1 MTDTETNFR
10 SSIKQS
16 FLALRS
22 RNWAITKSEIAHLV
36 ELATSVPQAAEW
48 ASYFDG
54 ILAIE
59 YEHNWAKAEQIYQT
73 LLDKEIEP
81 VLRAHVLLALGIAYY
96 PQACWAESVSACQA
110 SIDIWV
116 RLQYPYKQAIALRQM
131 AVSYQMGFSGGA
143 FDPEVLE
150 KAIACCEQALYL
162 LVSPTHSTPDTL
174 LYESDLLV
182 YQTYTW
188 EVLGDVHCTAG
199 RWTEAIE
206 SYQKFFDLS
215 IELNDQYLISFAQLG
230 LADAYQQR
238 DKVDWPQSHVYY
250 DRALTGFRAC
260 QSSYNEFIVLA
271 NQGALYLKQQA
282 YTDALGCFEQS
293 LALVETVRAGVSTP
307 DARRGFFATV
317 VHIYANTVLA
327 YLALGQVTEAFQTTE
342 RARSRAF
349 LDSLFIGETDFSNR
363 VEAQPLTPTE
373 IQQKLP
379 ADALLL
385 AYFTTGLF
393 ETHGG
398 RVTLEQAQ
406 RAVLFPRPTTLL
418 FAVTRES
425 ITCVDLKLMP
435 NRLYPQD
442 QRNWVEGNFLQ
453 PQMLAALY
461 RMLVAPAAPLL
472 ADKKRLYIVPHG
484 PLHYVPFHALVLP
497 DGSRWLRPDGPTM
510 IYAPSIS
517 VLLRQRP
524 RPAAPATLPCL
535 AVGCNESGQTNLYLA
550 EAEARLVA
558 ERLQGQ
564 ALVGATAKGAA
575 LVQNAAGARLLHF
588 ACHGEFNRTAPLLSA
603 LYIGREEALTGQA
616 ILETLKLRCDLVTLS
631 ACDSGLNQVQRG
643 DELYGLLRAFLLAG
657 ATAVMA
663 ALWRVDDRPTL
674 LFMLKFYELVQA
686 GVAYAEAL
694 KLTQLYLQSV
704 TLATAQ
710 ATLTPLLGER
720 ANGYLAEFATQAHGP
735 IFAAP
740 KYWAAFTL
748 IGDPDLPAASLEALP
763 PATPLVV

>member
-1 MTDTETNFR
+1 MMDKQQRLKSCIEQFFKTLRVRNFDSAQER
-10 SSIKQS
+10 
-16 FLALRS
+16 
-22 RNWAITKSEIAHLV
+22 IA
-36 ELATSVPQAAEW
+36 ELGELKAELPQADDW
-48 ASYFDG
+48 ASYFTG

-59 YEHNWAKAEQIYQT
+59 YKHNWADAERIYKT
-73 LLDKEIEP
+73 LLDKPIEP
-81 VLRAHVLLALGIAYY
+81 VLRAHVLVALGIAYY
-96 PQACWAESVSACQA
+96 PQAYWAESVAACQA
-110 SIDIWV
+110 SADLWAG
-116 RLQYPYKQAIALRQM
+116 LNYPYKQAVALRQT
-131 AVSYQMGFSGGA
+131 AVVYQMGFSGGI
-143 FDPEVLE
+143 FGPEALD
-150 KAIACCEQALYL
+150 KAAACCEQALHL
-162 LVSPTHSTPDTL
+162 LDSPTHSTPDTL
-174 LYESDLLV
+174 LYESDLLF
-182 YQTYTW
+182 YQAFTW
-188 EVLGDVHCTAG
+188 EVLGDIHCTTG
-199 RWTEAIE
+199 RCSEAIK
-206 SYQKFFDLS
+206 SYQKFLELS
-215 IELNDQYLISFAQLG
+215 IQRNDQFYVGFAQLG
-230 LADAYQQR
+230 LANAHQQQSEA
-238 DKVDWPQSHVYY
+238 DWPQAHRYY
-250 DRALTGFRAC
+250 LQALATLRPY
-260 QSSYNEFIVLA
+260 QDPYNELTVLA

-282 YTDALGCFEQS
+282 YSDALGCFEQS

-307 DARRGFFATV
+307 EARRGFFATV
-317 VHIYANTVLA
+317 VHIYANTVLT
-327 YLALGQVTEAFQTTE
+327 YLALGKVTEAFQTTE

-363 VEAQPLTPTE
+363 IEARPLTPTE

-406 RAVLFPRPTTLL
+406 RAVLFPRSTTLL

-461 RMLVAPAAPLL
+461 RMLVAPAAALL

-497 DGSRWLRPDGPTM
+497 DQSPWLRADGPTLV
-510 IYAPSIS
+510 YAPSAS
-517 VLLRQRP
+517 VLLSQRP
-524 RPAAPATLPCL
+524 RPAAPSTLSCL
-535 AVGCNESGQTNLYLA
+535 AIGCNASGRTTLYLA
-550 EAEARLVA
+550 EAEAHLVA
-558 ERLQGQ
+558 QRLQGQ
-564 ALVGATAKGAA
+564 ALVGAAAKGAM
-575 LVQNAAGARLLHF
+575 LVQNAGQARLLHF
-588 ACHGEFNRTAPLLSA
+588 ACHGEFNRAAPLLSA
-603 LYIGREEALTGQA
+603 LYIGQEEALTGQA

-663 ALWRVDDRPTL
+663 ALWRVDDRPSL
-674 LFMLKFYELVQA
+674 LFMLKFYELVQQ

-694 KLTQLYLQSV
+694 KATQLYLQSV

-710 ATLTPLLGER
+710 ATLIPVLGEE
-720 ANGYLAEFATQAHGP
+720 ATSYLADFATPDARP

-740 KYWAAFTL
+740 K
-748 IGDPDLPAASLEALP
+748 IGRPLP
-763 PATPLVV
+763 